1 MTRRDGDDTEINR
14 HNVTTP
20 TATANAINVISRADS
35 DLGYDGLKDGADDGL
50 KDGADD
56 GADDGAGANVTSNGA
71 PRPGDDVA

>member
-35 DLGYDGLKDGADDGL
+35 DLGYDGLKDGADDG
-50 KDGADD
+50 
-56 GADDGAGANVTSNGA
+56 ADDGAGANVTSNGA